1 MGIRATLSASWG
13 IGGAE
18 RRSRRQRGKVIA
30 WVAGG
35 TAVAVVAT
43 LAVFS
48 EGYQA
53 QELPRT
59 ETAVWVSRDAGQY
72 ARVNTETGELDTVRK
87 ATEPAQVIQAGRSS
101 VLFGAGLSRAWAI
114 NAAFPEDLV
123 AGDGPGKA
131 AGEDA
136 TADQNADPAAT
147 PEPSGAKDSSGPAA
161 ESTPSG
167 TREVLSAGNFFAFR
181 TESGEVFAGTLAESD
196 AEASLAGTSAPAPAT
211 GRITGAS
218 PVDPLAGNATA
229 GPSPSADAEGKPAAR
244 PHYEAT
250 QIALAADGTLKMFSA
265 GESRVRSFNIARS
278 EFEGNGD
285 KVPAAA
291 AKAKEPQLT
300 TSGGRWALL
309 DPTTGDLWRQGEGSV
324 TKLEIGTDALLQAG
338 DAQTGD
344 DILIADDAGLWSVA
358 EDGKVTRT
366 VTARGTPAQPTRVD
380 GTGYGAW
387 LDTGAGTLWT
397 GGSKTI
403 DLAYDAASGAAD
415 RRLDPVIQTNGTRA
429 VLSERQTGMLWMLP
443 DGTPIP
449 LSQWTLNQPPRQDT
463 GTVVV
468 DDATEEMPP
477 IAVPDSF
484 GVRAGGQTELPVM
497 LNDYDPNKKDVLSIV
512 PESVTGVEPAGFG
525 QVSVLPGNQ
534 RLAIQVA
541 DSATGTATFSYKI
554 TDGTMESETAS
565 VTLTVRA
572 PEENSAPVWCGVEG
586 CQLSWPT
593 PQVTPGGTLSLPIM
607 EGWVDPEGDPIT
619 LLSARSTDPAAP
631 IRAVATE
638 DGRIVLRHTDQNA
651 PDGQVPVEV
660 TVADSQGIETT
671 RTLNVTVSSS
681 AAPVVE
687 PMVVTV
693 PVGQSLDVNALERVS
708 GGSGSFEL
716 VDAVQPQGS
725 SAGLQTVPQQ
735 ARGVVAV
742 TPSQPGSYVIQT
754 SVRDSVTSTEQT
766 GVIRVVAPET
776 VPALTLPPTRAYVRP
791 LQDTVVSVLDVIPA
805 LADRVVT
812 VDQATVLT
820 GTLNV
825 APIER
830 ESLRISGTTDTGAA
844 GLVGTARITVSDGQG
859 QSATGQ
865 LTVFQVPETG
875 TDPVIALPD
884 RATVRAGNV
893 VDINVLE
900 NDVVGSGERLNLD
913 PTITGSG
920 ADGELAFAS
929 GNTLR
934 YLAPK
939 APGTYTVSYTAYQES
954 APEKSDIGRVQ
965 ITVLPEGNNRPP
977 TPAALTARVLPGQE
991 SRVRV
996 PLSGVDPDG
1005 DRVRL
1010 VSVESKDAVSST
1022 VATSGN
1028 EIVLSIAE
1036 TAKPGLVTVGYT
1048 VRDPEGADGT
1058 GTIRVSIGEIAA
1070 DPGAP
1075 ITISDSVR
1083 LVRGSNAVTTV
1094 EPLLNDV
1101 DPAQG
1106 KLELLTVV
1114 PETGAD
1120 PQSPEYRALADLLDL
1135 SEIKRGRV
1143 GIHSTPNGGSFSFRY
1158 TVRSSASKS
1167 TAEGRISVFVS
1178 DRVGTQAPVVVDTT
1192 LTARDRAVL
1201 ATTGVDVRTDRV
1213 RWAAGD
1219 PGKLELSPWGAGADR
1234 FTASGPK
1241 LIGEYRP
1248 EGGVVPFKLAGPDND
1263 GGQTVAYGLLI
1274 MPSLD
1279 ELQVTLRPGLAPIG
1293 VDENKSVATSVDDVI
1308 ERIPGERIEL
1318 RAGDLPTQRS
1328 QATCSAAG
1336 NEIRYSAGA
1345 EAPWQDRCMIEVRV
1359 QGQKIWTKLAV
1370 PYLIVPREPKVELTP
1385 LSRVVRPGSDE
1396 TINVATD
1403 MIRWQGDRAGDLGK
1417 LRFALGGAGRVFQV
1431 SQDGSQI
1438 RVTARADAP
1447 PGTEERFNIDV
1458 SGAGEARA
1466 TLTLRVGDVPRELP
1480 RGATVNKQCTVGSGG
1495 CRVTAVGIPGEFDP
1509 FAGKVGGGLVLDS
1522 ISASACPLA
1531 RFGRSGTSDIDITW
1545 PAGQTAGGTCT
1556 VPFQVRDAQGRLGE
1570 GRLEFDA
1577 QGLPAAPTSITTV
1590 AYTGTSV
1597 SLEVALGEAQAAHP
1611 AVTGVSLS
1619 ADGRG
1624 GAGRCAPSTP
1634 GSYRCEVSG
1643 LTNGT
1648 KQRFSAR
1655 AVNAVGESPETT
1667 PVTSW
1672 AYQVPTVTSV
1682 GATTRYD
1689 AQGTTPSSGI
1699 AVVTIAAAAD
1709 ARAFRIEGQQNEI
1722 VRSGAT
1728 TQVELTLPAG
1738 PQTIRVTPL
1747 STFEPPIPG
1756 GPTEGT
1762 RGEATVSVAGQPA
1775 VSGRLAL
1782 RPADPTTL
1790 IASGVQVNMNGAP
1803 GSGTVVYRYKVRW
1816 MGEPAACAVDGAG
1829 NLVREN
1835 GDSTSGQLSGLNRFF
1850 TYNVRACV
1858 SNGFGV
1864 ASSDVVALSPGGE
1877 LPPPEIVSGYEVN
1890 PDSVKTP
1897 SGDFEYR
1904 LRTQPNVLAQDGMFL
1919 MYQTNGGSPS
1929 RTFSLDPTRIIT
1941 EASVYQCLNDEPNNC
1956 SRPARIAPITATNE
1970 VTVTKVPACLP
1981 ADTKDAGTL
1990 EISGSARGSFTVKI
2004 VPPTAEAPTLMSLVI
2019 SWTGN
2024 FQKLKE
2030 LAIPVKVCGGAPPA
2044 GDSTTER
2051 TTP

>member
-13 IGGAE
+13 LGGAD
-18 RRSRRQRGKVIA
+18 RRSRRRRNRVIA
-30 WVAGG
+30 WVGGG
-35 TAVAVVAT
+35 TAVAVIAT

-101 VLFGAGLSRAWAI
+101 VLFGAGLSRAWPI

-123 AGDGPGKA
+123 ASDGNGKTSPETGDSADPESTAVSAQGPGGK
-131 AGEDA
+131 
-136 TADQNADPAAT
+136 DP
-147 PEPSGAKDSSGPAA
+147 GGPAA

-167 TREVLSAGNFFAFR
+167 TREVISAGNYFAFR

-218 PVDPLAGNATA
+218 AVDPLAGKATA
-229 GPSPSADAEGKPAAR
+229 GPSPSADAEGKPAPR
-244 PHYEAT
+244 THYEAT
-250 QIALAADGTLKMFSA
+250 QIALSDDGTLKMYSA
-265 GESRVRSFNIARS
+265 GESRVRTFSIARG
-278 EFEGNGD
+278 EFDGGGD
-285 KVPAAA
+285 AVPAEVAQV
-291 AKAKEPQLT
+291 KEPQLT
-300 TSGGRWALL
+300 TAGGRWALL
-309 DPTTGDLWRQGEGSV
+309 DPTGGSLWRQGADKPV
-324 TKLEIGTDALLQAG
+324 KLEIGAEALLQTG
-338 DAQTGD
+338 VSETGD
-344 DILIADDAGLWSVA
+344 DILVADDSGLWSVA
-358 EDGKVTRT
+358 EDGKVSRT

-397 GGSKTI
+397 GGSTTTE
-403 DLAYDAASGAAD
+403 LTYDAASGAAD

-484 GVRAGGQTELPVM
+484 GVRAGGQTELPVL

-512 PESVTGVEPAGFG
+512 PESVTGLDPAGFG
-525 QVSVLPGNQ
+525 QISVLPGNQ
-534 RLAIQVA
+534 RLAIQVGESA
-541 DSATGTATFSYKI
+541 SGSATFAYKI
-554 TDGTMESETAS
+554 TDGTLESESAT
-565 VTLTVRA
+565 VTLTVRT
-572 PEENSAPVWCGVEG
+572 PEENSGPAWCGVEG

-593 PQVTPGGTLSLPIM
+593 PQLTPGGTLSLPIM

-619 LLSARSTDPAAP
+619 LLSARTTDPAAP
-631 IRAVATE
+631 MRAVATE

-651 PDGQVPVEV
+651 PDGQIPVEV
-660 TVADSQGIETT
+660 TVSDSQGIETT
-671 RTLNVTVSSS
+671 RTLNVQVLSS
-681 AAPVVE
+681 AVPVVE
-687 PMVVTV
+687 PMVVSV
-693 PVGQSLDVNALERVS
+693 PVGQNIEVNALERVS
-708 GGSGSFEL
+708 GGSGSFAL

-725 SAGLQTVPQQ
+725 SAGLQVVPQQ
-735 ARGVVAV
+735 TRGTVAV
-742 TPSQPGSYVIQT
+742 TLSQPGSYLVQT
-754 SVRDSVTSTEQT
+754 SVRDTMTSTEQT

-776 VPALTLPPTRAYVRP
+776 LPALTLPPTRAYVRP
-791 LQDTVVSVLDVIPA
+791 MQDTVVSVLDVIPRM
-805 LADRVVT
+805 ADRVFT
-812 VDQATVLT
+812 VEKATVLS
-820 GTLNV
+820 GSLNV

-830 ESLRISGTTDTGAA
+830 ESLRVSGTTSTGAA
-844 GLVGTARITVSDGQG
+844 GLVGTAQITVSDGQG
-859 QSATGQ
+859 QTATGQ
-865 LTVFQVPETG
+865 MTVFQVPETG

-884 RATVRAGNV
+884 FATVRAGNV

-913 PTITGSG
+913 PTIAGSG
-920 ADGELAFAS
+920 AEGELAFAS

-934 YLAPK
+934 YLAPQS
-939 APGTYTVSYTAYQES
+939 PGTYTVSYTAYQES

-977 TPAALTARVLPGQE
+977 TPAALVARVLPGQE
-991 SRVRV
+991 ARVRV

-1010 VSVESKDAVSST
+1010 VSVESKDSVSST
-1022 VATSGN
+1022 VGTSGN
-1028 EIVLSIAE
+1028 EVVLSIAE
-1036 TAKPGLVTVGYT
+1036 TAKPGLVTIGYT

-1058 GTIRVSIGEIAA
+1058 GTIRVSVGDIAP

-1083 LVRGSNAVTTV
+1083 LVRGSGALTTV

-1106 KLELLTVV
+1106 KLELLGVV

-1120 PQSPEYRALADLLDL
+1120 PQSAEYRDLASLLDL
-1135 SEIKRGRV
+1135 SEMKRGRV
-1143 GIHSTPNGGSFSFRY
+1143 GISSSPNGGSFSFRY

-1178 DRVGTQAPVVVDTT
+1178 DRVGTQAPIVADTT
-1192 LTARDRAVL
+1192 LTARDRSVL

-1213 RWAAGD
+1213 RWSAGD
-1219 PGKLELSPWGAGADR
+1219 PNKLELSPWGSGSER
-1234 FTASGPK
+1234 FSASGPK
-1241 LIGEYRP
+1241 LVGEYRP
-1248 EGGVVPFKLAGPDND
+1248 EGGVVPFKLAGPDNN

-1279 ELQVTLRPGLAPIG
+1279 ELQVTLRPGLAPIS
-1293 VDENKSVATSVDDVI
+1293 VDENKSVATSVDDVV
-1308 ERIPGERIEL
+1308 ERIPGERIEI
-1318 RAGDLPTQRS
+1318 RSGDLPTQRS

-1336 NEIRYSAGA
+1336 NDIRYAAGA
-1345 EAPWQDRCMIEVRV
+1345 EAPWQDRCMIEVRL

-1370 PYLIVPREPKVELTP
+1370 PYLIVPREPKAELQP

-1396 TINVATD
+1396 TINVAAD
-1403 MIRWQGDRAGDLGK
+1403 MLRWQGDRAGDVGK

-1431 SQDGSQI
+1431 SQEGSQI

-1458 SGAGEARA
+1458 SGAGEARS

-1480 RGATVNKQCTVGSGG
+1480 RGATVNKQCTVGAGG

-1522 ISASACPLA
+1522 ISANACPLA
-1531 RFGRSGTSDIDITW
+1531 RFGRSGTADIDITW
-1545 PAGQTAGGTCT
+1545 PAGQSAGGTCT

-1577 QGLPAAPTSITTV
+1577 QGLPAAPASITTV
-1590 AYTGTSV
+1590 AYTGNSV

-1634 GSYRCEVSG
+1634 GSYRCEVTG
-1643 LTNGT
+1643 MTNGT

-1672 AYQVPTVTSV
+1672 AYQVPTVSSV
-1682 GATTRYD
+1682 TATTRYD
-1689 AQGTTPSSGI
+1689 AQATTPGTGI
-1699 AVVTIAAAAD
+1699 AVVSIAAAAD

-1722 VRSGAT
+1722 ARSGPN
-1728 TQVELTLPAG
+1728 TQLELTLPVG
-1738 PQTIRVTPL
+1738 SQTIRVTPL

-1762 RGEATVSVAGQPA
+1762 RGEATVSVGGSPS
-1775 VSGRLAL
+1775 VIGDVAL
-1782 RPADPTTL
+1782 RPQDNSTL
-1790 IASGVQVNMNGAP
+1790 LATGVQVNMNGAP
-1803 GSGTVVYRYKVRW
+1803 GGGTVVYRLKIRFA
-1816 MGEPAACAVDGAG
+1816 GEPAQCRVDGSG
-1829 NLVREN
+1829 NLIPES
-1835 GDSTSGQLSGLNRFF
+1835 GDSTSGQFGGLNRFF
-1850 TYNVRACV
+1850 TYGVRACV

-1864 ASSDVVALSPGGE
+1864 AGTGVNYLSPGGE
-1877 LPPPEIVSGYEVN
+1877 LPAPDVTGGYGVSPEYT
-1890 PDSVKTP
+1890 KTP
-1897 SGDFEYR
+1897 AGDYEYR
-1904 LRTQPNVLAQDGMFL
+1904 LTTQPIVQAQEGMFL
-1919 MYQTNGGSPS
+1919 MYRVDGAPAS
-1929 RTFSLDPTRIIT
+1929 RTFALDPARVINSV
-1941 EASVYQCLNDEPNNC
+1941 SVYQCLNDEPENC
-1956 SRPARIAPITATNE
+1956 SRDRRIDPITSTNE
-1970 VTVTKVPACLP
+1970 VTVTKVPKCLA
-1981 ADTKDAGTL
+1981 ADASDAEDLTVS
-1990 EISGSARGSFTVKI
+1990 ESAIRDARI
-2004 VPPTAEAPTLMSLVI
+2004 RILPPTVADPTKVTIEITWM
-2019 SWTGN
+2019 GN
-2024 FQKLKE
+2024 FQKLKP
-2030 LAIPVKVCGGAPPA
+2030 LTIPVPLCAAPPA
-2044 GDSTTER
+2044 GDGSTER